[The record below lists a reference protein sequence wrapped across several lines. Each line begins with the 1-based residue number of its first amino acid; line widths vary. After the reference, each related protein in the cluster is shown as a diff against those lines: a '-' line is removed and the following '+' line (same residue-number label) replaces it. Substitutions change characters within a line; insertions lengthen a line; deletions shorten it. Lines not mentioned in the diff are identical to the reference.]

1 MERKSID
8 KFAQQ
13 RAPIY
18 EALERFRRMRI
29 VPFDVPGHKHGRGN
43 PELVDLLGAKCVG
56 IDVNSMKPLDNLCH
70 PVSVIRE
77 AEELAAEAF
86 GASHAFLMVGGTT
99 SAVQSMI
106 LSCCKKGDKII
117 MPRNVHKSVINSLV
131 LCGAKPIYVN
141 PDVDQRLGI
150 SLGMKVEQVK
160 KAIEEKLGFKK
171 TRDAFIVGAG
181 NLGSALAKFDS
192 FKDYGL
198 NILAM
203 FDNDPKKIGTI
214 VNGKEIFDITKV
226 GNLSD
231 RLGVDIAILT
241 VPREFAKGVANYLA
255 GSGIKYIWNFT
266 PCILDVPSEIKVWN
280 ENLIGSFLQFTNKDE
295 VEEKK

>member
-1 MERKSID
+1 MSIPDKVVNRLTLYHYILDGLREDEQNISSARIAQFLDIDNSQVRKD
-8 KFAQQ
+8 LK
-13 RAPIY
+13 Y
-18 EALERFRRMRI
+18 L
-29 VPFDVPGHKHGRGN
+29 GN
-43 PELVDLLGAKCVG
+43 SGKCHVGYNVKEL
-56 IDVNSMKPLDNLCH
+56 
-70 PVSVIRE
+70 
-77 AEELAAEAF
+77 
-86 GASHAFLMVGGTT
+86 
-99 SAVQSMI
+99 
-106 LSCCKKGDKII
+106 
-117 MPRNVHKSVINSLV
+117 
-131 LCGAKPIYVN
+131 
-141 PDVDQRLGI
+141 
-150 SLGMKVEQVK
+150 K